1 MNITWGLEEEVF
13 IVENNGRPSLN
24 SLYYLYQLLRKN
36 RKFYYY
42 HSASNFSR
50 GKDVYLGLMSGI
62 EISTDVQLSVKGLL
76 EDLKERRK
84 DLVKVVN
91 DGIIVPVGHLLDTDT
106 PTNTCGLHIH
116 LGVEKKYRE
125 AVYQRIAHYLPLI
138 TLAST
143 NSPGRN
149 GLYFGKSYRMES
161 SYAVGPLS
169 NNPYYRFQDLIISK
183 RLKTVEIRVLDPFP
197 QFDRLEKIL
206 KLIEDVAR
214 GAEAGEVNLSHYLK
228 LRNTVTK
235 EGFTDELEI
244 LHFKL
249 QKELRWKD
257 KKLFID
263 TPSDLTWKAYEEKGL
278 LGAYLLLDEIYRGE
292 HKRTIEDDIYKWK
305 PIFLRSALGIAGYY
319 MPRLPYVAYKALK
332 EN

>member
-1 MNITWGLEEEVF
+1 
-13 IVENNGRPSLN
+13 
-24 SLYYLYQLLRKN
+24 
-36 RKFYYY
+36 
-42 HSASNFSR
+42 
-50 GKDVYLGLMSGI
+50 MSGI
-62 EISTDVQLSVKGLL
+62 EISTDVQLSVNGLL
-76 EDLKERRK
+76 EDLKARRT
-84 DLVKVVN
+84 DLIKVVDN
-91 DGIIVPVGHLLDTDT
+91 GMILPIGHLLDTDT

-138 TLAST
+138 ALAST

-169 NNPYYRFQDLIISK
+169 NNPYFRFQDLIIAK

-197 QFDRLEKIL
+197 QLDRLEKVL

-214 GAEAGEVNLSHYLK
+214 GAQVREVNISHYLK
-228 LRNTVTK
+228 LRNLVAK
-235 EGFTDELEI
+235 EGFTKEIETLFVQLQRELG
-244 LHFKL
+244 
-249 QKELRWKD
+249 WKD
-257 KKLFID
+257 KELFIT

-278 LGAYLLLDEIYRGE
+278 LGAYLLLDEMYRGE
-292 HKRTIEDDIYKWK
+292 LRRTVKDKKYYWK
-305 PIFLRSALGIAGYY
+305 PLFLRSLMGIAGYY
-319 MPRLPYVAYKALK
+319 VPRLPYVVYKALK

>member
-1 MNITWGLEEEVF
+1 MKIIWGLEEEVF
-13 IVENNGRPSLN
+13 IVENNGRTSLD

-36 RKFYYY
+36 HKFYYC

-50 GKDVYLGLMSGI
+50 GKDIVLGLMSGI
-62 EISTDVQLSVKGLL
+62 EISTDVQLSVNGLL
-76 EDLKERRK
+76 EDLKARRT
-84 DLVKVVN
+84 DLIKVVDN
-91 DGIIVPVGHLLDTDT
+91 GMILPIGHLLDTDT

-138 TLAST
+138 ALAST

-169 NNPYYRFQDLIISK
+169 NNPYFRFQDLIIAK

-197 QFDRLEKIL
+197 QLDRLEKVL

-214 GAEAGEVNLSHYLK
+214 GAQVREVNISHYLK
-228 LRNTVTK
+228 LRNLVAK
-235 EGFTDELEI
+235 EGFTKEIETLFVQLQRELG
-244 LHFKL
+244 
-249 QKELRWKD
+249 WKD
-257 KKLFID
+257 KELFIT

-278 LGAYLLLDEIYRGE
+278 LGAYLLLDEMYRGE
-292 HKRTIEDDIYKWK
+292 LRRTVKDKKYYWK
-305 PIFLRSALGIAGYY
+305 PLFLRSLMGIAGYY
-319 MPRLPYVAYKALK
+319 VPRLPYVVYKALK